1 MKKKY
6 TDLNVDIFRFDTKD
20 VITTFGNTST
30 PDKDFNGDDDPDFFE
45 GGD

>member
-20 VITTFGNTST
+20 VITTSGQTET
-30 PDKDFNGDDDPDFFE
+30 PDKDFGGDDDPGFFE
-45 GGD
+45 EP